1 MFLFQTFRTYLDNL
15 RVLAAEEPAEGRDDS
30 LLDEIGDLL
39 LASGNREVGDGP
51 SGLFL
56 RLELALGKTKNNGI
70 RENGLKQRFGFL
82 TLDKCWMMRGTS
94 PCSMTA

>member
-56 RLELALGKTKNNGI
+56 SLELALEKKNIFFSDWEKGRVTCFRN
-70 RENGLKQRFGFL
+70 LP
-82 TLDKCWMMRGTS
+82 WTS
-94 PCSMTA
+94 AG